1 MERGWQ
7 GFPQPE
13 GNASRAGCGAS
24 TQSQPWLH
32 IAAGS
37 GSTYLAEV
45 ATLGSFYQKVICKE
59 RWVGVRKPSCNA
71 IYLTGEPRAGHQRLS
86 SQLDSARC

>member
-1 MERGWQ
+1 MECGWQ

-13 GNASRAGCGAS
+13 GDASRAGCGAS

-37 GSTYLAEV
+37 GSAYLAEV
-45 ATLGSFYQKVICKE
+45 AALGSFYQKVICKE
-59 RWVGVRKPSCNA
+59 RWVGVRKA
-71 IYLTGEPRAGHQRLS
+71 KL
-86 SQLDSARC
+86 